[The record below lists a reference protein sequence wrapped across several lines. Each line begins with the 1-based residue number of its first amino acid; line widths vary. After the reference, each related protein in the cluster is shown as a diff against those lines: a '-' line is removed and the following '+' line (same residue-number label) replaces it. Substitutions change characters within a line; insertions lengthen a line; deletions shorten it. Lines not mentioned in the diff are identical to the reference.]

1 MAVGA
6 DHAAVKAQVPRV
18 GGRDGLKLG
27 GDEILL
33 HDAVFLVQ
41 DAHDGKLDA
50 VRAVVVG
57 LGPAADEDVERFGR
71 DGLVEGFFALLAA
84 QVRQQVVDDELR
96 VGGIGA
102 DLDEDLA
109 AVGADDLAVQLQRDR
124 DPLVLADAAV
134 VVGLEIGQ
142 LGVFIEGVGLEV
154 QPRRVGMGRADVRA
168 LGQGLAADHGEQ
180 DGLAAVDGVDLVAG
194 LQGHAV
200 LQRTEARLLGQL
212 HRGDDAF
219 AFGLRAVKEGL
230 VGLAVGLHRGLIGRA
245 EAVASVFR
253 LVEQRLSFLFC
264 HGESSF
270 HCVG

>member
-1 MAVGA
+1 M
-6 DHAAVKAQVPRV
+6 
-18 GGRDGLKLG
+18 
-27 GDEILL
+27 
-33 HDAVFLVQ
+33 
-41 DAHDGKLDA
+41 
-50 VRAVVVG
+50 
-57 LGPAADEDVERFGR
+57 
-71 DGLVEGFFALLAA
+71 
-84 QVRQQVVDDELR
+84 
-96 VGGIGA
+96 
-102 DLDEDLA
+102 
-109 AVGADDLAVQLQRDR
+109 QLQRDR

-180 DGLAAVDGVDLVAG
+180 DGLAAVDAG

-212 HRGDDAF
+212 HRGDDAL
-219 AFGLRAVKEGL
+219 ALGLRAVKEGL
-230 VGLAVGLHRGLIGRA
+230 VGLAVGLHRGLIGLA